1 MKRQLLFINGHL
13 NTGGVERSLVDVL
26 KHIDYSRYDVDLLLF
41 EGEGEYRSEIPQDVH
56 VYAYD
61 ITHIYGSLLQTLCTS
76 IKMRSLFLFFYRLA
90 IFFGKPLP
98 VLRLFLRSCLK
109 HYHAVIAYRTGLAN
123 AIATRCIK
131 ATKHI
136 SWWHHGEMNVFGKEK
151 ETLAE
156 EYQLCDHIVS
166 VSNACTRMLQRE
178 FPESSS
184 KFITIPNMLCADEI
198 IAKAKLYNPVL
209 TDKFNIVTVGRLSS
223 EKNMHLCLETAAKL
237 KEQGVPFHWN
247 IIGGGEQFDMLQSEL
262 QQHNLSNEVTLHGS
276 LSNPYPWVANSHLYF
291 HPSLV
296 ESQGLTILEA
306 MALGVPTIS
315 VASDGPREFVESGMN
330 GILINPAADE
340 AVRSILQLYKNSE
353 LRSSIVQNAFAT
365 VKRFAPATVISQIE
379 ELLIA

>member
-61 ITHIYGSLLQTLCTS
+61 ITHIYGSLLQTLFTS

-98 VLRLFLRSCLK
+98 VLRLFLRPCHK
-109 HYHAVIAYRTGLAN
+109 QYHAVIAYRTGLAN
-123 AIATRCIK
+123 DIATRCIK

-151 ETLAE
+151 ETLAA

-184 KFITIPNMLCADEI
+184 KFITIPNMLCTDEI
-198 IAKAKLYNPVL
+198 IAKAKFYNPKL
-209 TDKFNIVTVGRLSS
+209 TDKFNIVTVGRLSP

-276 LSNPYPWVANSHLYF
+276 LSNPYPWVSNSQLYF

-315 VASDGPREFVESGMN
+315 VASDGPREFVESDMN
-330 GILINPAADE
+330 GILINPDADE
-340 AVRSILQLYKNSE
+340 PVRSILQLYKNSE

-379 ELLIA
+379 ELLIT